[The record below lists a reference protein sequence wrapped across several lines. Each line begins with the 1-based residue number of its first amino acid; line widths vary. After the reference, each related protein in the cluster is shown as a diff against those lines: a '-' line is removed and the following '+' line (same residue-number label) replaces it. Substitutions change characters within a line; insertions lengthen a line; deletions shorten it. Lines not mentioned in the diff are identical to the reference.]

1 MVFVLGFER
10 WTKFHQTEKRK
21 KTFLVE
27 GTAGTTK
34 DAKIFEAKY
43 VEARLSVL
51 AVAHKFGGLK
61 QYKSI
66 ILQMC
71 SQKLDLAT

>member
-21 KTFLVE
+21 KTLLVE
-27 GTAGTTK
+27 GTAATTK

-43 VEARLSVL
+43 VV
-51 AVAHKFGGLK
+51 
-61 QYKSI
+61 
-66 ILQMC
+66 
-71 SQKLDLAT
+71 